1 MLYDSNKKKYK
12 MNKGEDFLSTCLGG
26 ICLIFFIIFLFG
38 LIAAYPILGLI
49 PIGLLALAIWVL
61 PFKDPPDF

>member
-1 MLYDSNKKKYK
+1 
-12 MNKGEDFLSTCLGG
+12 MNKGDDALTSCLGG

-38 LIAAYPILGLI
+38 LIAAHPLLGLI

-61 PFKDPPDF
+61 PRKNPPDF

>member
-1 MLYDSNKKKYK
+1 

-49 PIGLLALAIWVL
+49 PIGLLALAIWVF
-61 PFKDPPDF
+61 PFRDPPDF

>member
-1 MLYDSNKKKYK
+1 
-12 MNKGEDFLSTCLGG
+12 MNKGDDFLSTCLGG
-26 ICLIFFIIFLFG
+26 IIGILFIICLFG

-61 PFKDPPDF
+61 PFRDPPDF